1 MKGSIMTIKKG
12 KSKSRVKTSARSKS
26 GLSAMAT
33 SLISRIDFFTRLGVR
48 FDGKRDFYAI
58 FGYKRVLRFEDY
70 VGKYLRQDIAKR
82 IVNAPVSA
90 TWRTPPSIT
99 IEGQEAFTDEWV
111 KLVKKHKIWK
121 QMERVDKLAGIGNYA
136 VLLLG
141 INDGRKMEVPINPRE
156 GNDLLYLQP
165 YSQPNAEIMELED
178 DPTNER
184 FGMPKMYR
192 VTASNPLTTLG
203 SAVIG
208 RTAQKAVKQQQFM
221 VHHSRIIHVAEDTL
235 ENNFLGM
242 PRLEAVFNLLDD
254 LLKVAG
260 GTSETFW
267 LAGNKGMQVDIDKD
281 TELTPE
287 DAAALSDELE
297 DYQHQLRRFIRTRGV
312 KIKDLGGETPNPKDI
327 FNMIIALISGATGI
341 PRRILTGSEAGQ
353 LASDQDRANWSDR
366 IVERRVNFVEPNII
380 TSAIVQMSAAG
391 IIKEVE
397 PENITYN
404 WPSNFQMTP
413 LENAQT
419 MAQKARAA
427 VNYAKMLKEHPI
439 MTIEEARATL
449 DLDEKIPPEL
459 QKMINELLE
468 KEEEAA
474 ASAREAVNDEDR
486 EEDDPDEANG
496 RPGQSN
502 GPSNDRN
509 N

>member
-1 MKGSIMTIKKG
+1 MAKKG
-12 KSKSRVKTSARSKS
+12 KAKTKGKLQTLTSSLLSRV
-26 GLSAMAT
+26 
-33 SLISRIDFFTRLGVR
+33 DFFTRLGIR
-48 FDGKRDFYAI
+48 FDGKRDFYKI
-58 FGYKRVLRFEDY
+58 FGYKRQLLFQDY
-70 VGKYLRQDIAKR
+70 VGKYLRQDISKR

-90 TWRTPPSIT
+90 TWRTPPVIT
-99 IEGQEAFTDEWV
+99 VEGQESFDEEWT

-141 INDGRKMEVPINPRE
+141 INDGRDMDVPINPRDS
-156 GNDLLYLQP
+156 NDLLYLQP
-165 YSQPNAEIMELED
+165 YSQPNAEIMELEE

-184 FGMPKMYR
+184 FGMPKKYR
-192 VTASNPLTTLG
+192 ITASSPLTTLG
-203 SAVIG
+203 SAVVSKSAQ
-208 RTAQKAVKQQQFM
+208 RTIKQQQFM
-221 VHHSRIIHVAEDTL
+221 VHHSRIVHVAEDTL
-235 ENNFLGM
+235 ESNFLGI

-254 LLKVAG
+254 LLKVTG

-281 TELTPE
+281 TELTPD

-312 KIKDLGGETPNPKDI
+312 KIKDLGGETPNPKEI
-327 FNMIIALISGATGI
+327 FNMLIALISGATGI

-366 IVERRVNFVEPNII
+366 IVERRINFAEPSII
-380 TSAIVQMSAAG
+380 TPTVVQMSAAG
-391 IIKEVE
+391 IITTVE

-427 VNYAKMLKEHPI
+427 VNYSKQFKEHPI
-439 MTIEEARATL
+439 MTVEEARATL
-449 DLDEKIPPEL
+449 DLDEKIPSDL
-459 QKMINELLE
+459 QKMIDDNLAR
-468 KEEEAA
+468 EEEAA
-474 ASAREAVNDEDR
+474 TSAREPVSDDDR
-486 EEDDPDEANG
+486 GEDDPDEANG

-502 GPSNDRN
+502 GPDDQN
-509 N
+509 NS